1 MGKKMFMRK
10 VMAKFFGDADDSDAD
25 DQDSD
30 DFFGVED
37 DEKFAEMLFFS
48 KNKNRNRFKRQSD
61 LYELGDRLSEKLT
74 EQKEETMEQMG
85 NWTCVLREL
94 RMVDKNMELDLEA
107 MLDNIKDMNIR
118 DPWLL
123 EQTIED

>member
-1 MGKKMFMRK
+1 MRK

-48 KNKNRNRFKRQSD
+48 KNKNRNRFVSFD
-61 LYELGDRLSEKLT
+61 IISVTSEIFIL
-74 EQKEETMEQMG
+74 
-85 NWTCVLREL
+85 
-94 RMVDKNMELDLEA
+94 
-107 MLDNIKDMNIR
+107 
-118 DPWLL
+118 
-123 EQTIED
+123 